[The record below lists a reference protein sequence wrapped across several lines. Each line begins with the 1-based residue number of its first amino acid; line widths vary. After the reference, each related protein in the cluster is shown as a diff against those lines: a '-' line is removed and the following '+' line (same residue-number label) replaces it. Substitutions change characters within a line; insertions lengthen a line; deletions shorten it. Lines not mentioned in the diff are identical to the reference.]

1 MFSKCNCQGCMQ
13 KVIKLLRKVEGA
25 NINIFK
31 FLNCIFWKGETSFYI
46 TPISYVIIV
55 IITNQAIVKIS
66 ESSWLLTFKENVN
79 WTKTQT
85 SIIYIYT
92 SSKKKKKK
100 KSIIYIYI
108 YIYSVRTKSKYNV
121 HSILWVEASTGTS
134 MAILNIIFFYYYYFS
149 DDVIFYFQHCHL
161 EGQEFW
167 IWTPVV
173 FASEHWAGG
182 D

>member
-13 KVIKLLRKVEGA
+13 RVIKLLRKVEGA

-55 IITNQAIVKIS
+55 NITNQAIVKIS
-66 ESSWLLTFKENVN
+66 DSSWLLTFKENVN
-79 WTKTQT
+79 WIKLKQAAL
-85 SIIYIYT
+85 Y
-92 SSKKKKKK
+92 
-100 KSIIYIYI
+100 IYIYI
-108 YIYSVRTKSKYNV
+108 YIYYVRSKSKYNV
-121 HSILWVEASTGTS
+121 HSMLWVEASTGTS

>member
-1 MFSKCNCQGCMQ
+1 MFSKCNCQGCTQ

-85 SIIYIYT
+85 SIIYIY
-92 SSKKKKKK
+92 
-100 KSIIYIYI
+100 
-108 YIYSVRTKSKYNV
+108 IYSVRSKSKYNV

-167 IWTPVV
+167 IWTLVV
-173 FASEHWAGG
+173 FASEHWADG

>member
-66 ESSWLLTFKENVN
+66 DSSWLLTFKENVN

-85 SIIYIYT
+85 SIIYIY
-92 SSKKKKKK
+92 
-100 KSIIYIYI
+100 IYIH
-108 YIYSVRTKSKYNV
+108 SVRSKSKYNV

-167 IWTPVV
+167 IWTRVV

>member
-1 MFSKCNCQGCMQ
+1 MQ
-13 KVIKLLRKVEGA
+13 RVIKLLRKVEGA

-66 ESSWLLTFKENVN
+66 ESSWLLTSKENVN

-85 SIIYIYT
+85 SIIYIY
-92 SSKKKKKK
+92 
-100 KSIIYIYI
+100 I
-108 YIYSVRTKSKYNV
+108 YIYSVRSKSKYNV

-167 IWTPVV
+167 IWTRVV
-173 FASEHWAGG
+173 CASEHWAGG